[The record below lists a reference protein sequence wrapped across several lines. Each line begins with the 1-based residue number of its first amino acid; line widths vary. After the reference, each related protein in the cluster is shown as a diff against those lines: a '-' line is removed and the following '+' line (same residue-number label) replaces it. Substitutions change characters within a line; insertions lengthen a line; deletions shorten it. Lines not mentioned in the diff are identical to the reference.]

1 MKKVKSAAITIEI
14 PIPNWNRDGF
24 TAMLIAGKTTP
35 PWTDRKLLIEE
46 PFFHSHEDDV
56 QQALG
61 KHFTRKWRKRKYAAA
76 VREAELLREELE
88 NEENLEELLEG
99 CDAVSIF
106 KRRFK
111 REMRDIRIMANI
123 EICRCWVEI
132 LKHRPEYVDR
142 CPWRFF
148 QGDRIWQTLEN
159 KELLRAIN
167 HTPLRLAEK
176 FNLNAMTSADWDEV
190 LKIVPELA
198 PRRPNEHY
206 DCYVE

>member
-88 NEENLEELLEG
+88 NEENLEGTLQLLTFLLG
-99 CDAVSIF
+99 
-106 KRRFK
+106 
-111 REMRDIRIMANI
+111 
-123 EICRCWVEI
+123 
-132 LKHRPEYVDR
+132 LK
-142 CPWRFF
+142 
-148 QGDRIWQTLEN
+148 
-159 KELLRAIN
+159 
-167 HTPLRLAEK
+167 
-176 FNLNAMTSADWDEV
+176 
-190 LKIVPELA
+190 KI
-198 PRRPNEHY
+198 
-206 DCYVE
+206 